1 MSCPQNIDWKAYAL
15 GELPADDKRSAGMH
29 LNSCELCQDEFSG
42 VQTTLAALST
52 LREEEVP
59 RRIAFVSDKVFE
71 PRWWQRLFTPT
82 FASACLLAGAIVFH
96 AASSRNNEAEIQAQ
110 IDKAVNQRVE
120 VMQVRM
126 EQDKREMRAA
136 LVQSVGLTSVSLN
149 RN

>member
-15 GELPADDKRSAGMH
+15 GELSTDDKRSAAMH

-71 PRWWQRLFTPT
+71 PRWWQRMFTPT

-96 AASSRNNEAEIQAQ
+96 GASSRGPNDAEIQAR
-110 IDKAVNQRVE
+110 IDKTVNQRME
-120 VMQVRM
+120 VVQALM
-126 EQDKREMRAA
+126 EQDRHQMMAA
-136 LVQSVGLTSVSLN
+136 YKQSVGLVNTKY
-149 RN
+149 